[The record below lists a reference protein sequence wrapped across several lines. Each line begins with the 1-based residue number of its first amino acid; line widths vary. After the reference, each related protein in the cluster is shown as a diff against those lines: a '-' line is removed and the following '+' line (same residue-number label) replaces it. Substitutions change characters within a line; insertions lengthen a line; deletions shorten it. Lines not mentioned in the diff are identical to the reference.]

1 MPGQSI
7 RIQSCDI
14 HLTNLLTRMP
24 FKYGIATMTRVPHAF
39 VRVRAD
45 VEGKAAA
52 GISAD
57 LLPPKWFTKNPDKP
71 VYEEIFEMIKV
82 IRHAATAAI
91 GLSGETAFAVWRSL
105 YQQQDDWGRKENLP
119 PLLTHFGT
127 SLVERALIEAVCRA
141 AGKPFHEMARSNRL
155 GLRLGE
161 IHAPLREKNPGD
173 FLPPKP
179 LDRITLRHT
188 VGLVD
193 PLLDEHI
200 EPANRLQ
207 DGLPQ
212 SFAACVRTYGLRHF
226 KIKVSGHLDHDL
238 DRLEQLARILQREA
252 HPEYKFS
259 LDGNEQFKSLADF
272 RVFWETLERTESLKE
287 FLRHRLFVEQPLHRD
302 VALRAEVAEGFAQW
316 PNRPLTII
324 DESDGTLGSLPA
336 ALALGYAGITHKNCK
351 GVFKGIANR
360 CLLTHLEREK
370 PRTKW
375 IMSGEDLAT
384 IGPVSVIQDLAAMAA
399 LGIQSVERNGHH
411 YFPGLSMFSKEI
423 QEQVLAAHT
432 GLYERGGL
440 GWPKLTVKEGL
451 LDVTSLHKQ
460 PFGAGFTVDVE
471 KFTPADRFTP
481 D

>member
-7 RIQSCDI
+7 RIQRCDI
-14 HLTNLLTRMP
+14 HLTNLQTRMP

-39 VRVRAD
+39 VRVHVE
-45 VEGKAAA
+45 VEGKTSA

-57 LLPPKWFTKNPDKP
+57 LLPPKWFTKDPDKP
-71 VYEEIFEMIKV
+71 VQEEIFEMIRV
-82 IRHAATAAI
+82 IRHAATASA
-91 GLSGETAFAVWRSL
+91 GLSGATAFAVWRQL
-105 YQQQDDWGRKENLP
+105 YEQQDAWGRREKLP

-141 AGKPFHEMARSNRL
+141 AGKPFAEMVRTNQL
-155 GLRLGE
+155 GIQLSD
-161 IHAPLREKNPGD
+161 IHPPLRDKNPGD
-173 FLPPKP
+173 VLPPKP

-200 EPANRLQ
+200 EPANRLN

-212 SFAACVRTYGLRHF
+212 SFAACVKAYGLRHF

-238 DRLEQLARILQREA
+238 DRLEQLARILQRDA
-252 HPEYKFS
+252 NPEYKFS

-272 RVFWETLERTESLKE
+272 RAFWESVERTPSLNE
-287 FLRHRLFVEQPLHRD
+287 FLRHLMFVEQPLHRD
-302 VALRAEVAEGFAQW
+302 VALRADVAELFAQW
-316 PNRPLTII
+316 PNRPATII
-324 DESDGTLGSLPA
+324 DESDGTLDSLPT
-336 ALALGYAGITHKNCK
+336 ALALGYAGTTHKNCK
-351 GVFKGIANR
+351 GVFKSIANR

-370 PRTKW
+370 PRAKW

-384 IGPVSVIQDLAAMAA
+384 IGPVSVIQDLAVTAA

-423 QEQVLAAHT
+423 QEQVLSAHM
-432 GLYERGGL
+432 GLYERSGL
-440 GWPKLTVKEGL
+440 SWPRFSVKEGL
-451 LDVTSLHKQ
+451 LDVTSLHKH
-460 PFGAGFTVDVE
+460 PFGVGFVVDVE
-471 KFTPADRFTP
+471 KFTPVDQFAP
-481 D
+481 V

>member
-1 MPGQSI
+1 
-7 RIQSCDI
+7 
-14 HLTNLLTRMP
+14 MP

-39 VRVRAD
+39 VRVQAE
-45 VEGKAAA
+45 VEGNAFA

-57 LLPPKWFTKNPDKP
+57 LLPPKWFTKVPDKP
-71 VYEEIFEMIKV
+71 VHDEIFEMINV
-82 IRHAATAAI
+82 IRHAATVSI
-91 GLSGETAFAVWRSL
+91 GLGGDTAFSVWRQL
-105 YQQQDDWGRKENLP
+105 YQQQDDWGRRENLP

-127 SLVERALIEAVCRA
+127 SLVERALIEAVCRG
-141 AGKPFHEMARSNRL
+141 AGRPFSEMARTNQL
-155 GLRLGE
+155 GIRLGE
-161 IHAPLREKNPGD
+161 IHAPLRDKNPGD

-200 EPANRLQ
+200 EPANRLN

-212 SFAACVRTYGLRHF
+212 SFEACVKTYGLRHF
-226 KIKVSGHLDHDL
+226 KIKISGHLDHDL
-238 DRLEQLARILQREA
+238 DRLEQLARILLREA
-252 HPEYKFS
+252 HPEYQFS

-272 RVFWETLERTESLKE
+272 RAFWETVERTASLKE
-287 FLRHRLFVEQPLHRD
+287 FLKHLLFVEQPLHRD
-302 VALRAEVAEGFAQW
+302 VALRGDVSELFAQW
-316 PNRPLTII
+316 PNRPATII
-324 DESDGTLGSLPA
+324 DESDGTLDSLPR

-351 GVFKGIANR
+351 GVFKGLANR

-370 PRTKW
+370 PRAKW

-432 GLYERGGL
+432 GLYERSAL
-440 GWPKLTVKEGL
+440 GWPKLSVKEGQ
-451 LDVTSLHKQ
+451 LDVTSLHTP
-460 PFGAGFTVDVE
+460 PFGAGFVVGVE
-471 KFTPADRFTP
+471 KFTPVDQFRP
-481 D
+481 V